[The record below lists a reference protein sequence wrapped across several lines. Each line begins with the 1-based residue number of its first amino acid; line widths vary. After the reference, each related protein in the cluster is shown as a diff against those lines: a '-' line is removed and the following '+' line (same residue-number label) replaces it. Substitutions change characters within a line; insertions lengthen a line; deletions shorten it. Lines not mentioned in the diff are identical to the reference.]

1 MADYYPLLAKAVSG
15 LKTSTPEA
23 RRAIYDRA
31 RKALL
36 GQLRNMEPPA
46 PESAIERES
55 HALDEAISRLECE
68 FDPPAPPAA
77 EQTIDLTEKL
87 AAALAEK
94 QLAPEPETPP
104 PENSA
109 VEAVESAPQPVFPG
123 SDEVPPAPA
132 EHVFVAPQWPETR
145 DDETEGEPET
155 PPKTIDGPPRETI
168 RPSAPKP
175 DLRDGKS
182 GGRLAIVV
190 GGVIVA
196 LGLVGFAAW
205 KLRDRPEDLA
215 RLTPNAAEKAEPIEG
230 GKIVERVGGN
240 DANAPAGQTP
250 GSPAIPVGYRAAIL
264 VQAPSE
270 PNGVKTY
277 LGTAVWRRDSTNR
290 GPNQQLSG
298 VLRADIDVPE
308 AHFKASMVLEKNF
321 EPALSASHTM
331 TIRFAPE
338 ADSPVGP
345 VSQITV
351 PEMRRDDAAK
361 GDPLQGV
368 DVNIADNVF
377 LVGLAA
383 SAEKHN
389 ADLLKSANWIDVP
402 MSVGGGRI
410 AKITF
415 EKGAAGDRLLAELLT
430 EWQGQQ

>member
-36 GQLRNMEPPA
+36 GQLRNMQPPA
-46 PESAIERES
+46 PESAIDRES
-55 HALDEAISRLECE
+55 HALDEAINRLESE
-68 FDPPAPPAA
+68 FDAPAQTAA
-77 EQTIDLTEKL
+77 EQPIDLTEKL

-94 QLAPEPETPP
+94 QLAPP
-104 PENSA
+104 PEKPA
-109 VEAVESAPQPVFPG
+109 VEPVEPVEPAPEPVL
-123 SDEVPPAPA
+123 PAPA
-132 EHVFVAPQWPETR
+132 EHVFVAPQRPETA
-145 DDETEGEPET
+145 EGEAGGEVET
-155 PPKTIDGPPRETI
+155 PPKAIDGPPRETI

-175 DLRDGKS
+175 DLRDGKT

-190 GGVIVA
+190 GGVVLA

-215 RLTPNAAEKAEPIEG
+215 RLTPNAADKAEPIEG

-240 DANAPAGQTP
+240 DANPSASQTNP

-264 VQAPSE
+264 LQAPSE

-298 VLRADIDVPE
+298 SLRADIDVPE

-345 VSQITV
+345 VSQITM

-361 GDPLQGV
+361 GDPLQGLN
-368 DVNIADNVF
+368 VNIAEDVF

-383 SAEKHN
+383 SAEKQN
-389 ADLLKSANWIDVP
+389 IDLLKGANWVDVP
-402 MSVGGGRI
+402 MSVSGGRI

-415 EKGAAGDRLLAELLT
+415 EKGATGDRLLAELLT